1 MLVLKT
7 ILWVCVALA
16 IMVILLAMGVNVF
29 LDWPLLGVLSP
40 LKNWETEI
48 LINFAGFL
56 MIMVA
61 FLQQSIANRASDK
74 DHNLQRF
81 EDKFFQMIQLHHQNI
96 FTLNQRYQHDPAHN
110 ESDFFFFTYD
120 HLMTKE
126 GKEIEEM
133 IEEYQGI
140 YELNRHFVDHFVNY
154 LMTIIRYVWDTKV
167 IPRKEEKIKYLTIL
181 ENQLPTAELWV
192 FFVDILF
199 RKNMNTHEAYFM
211 NHPHIQG
218 VFFQRISTM
227 PVVNTYLKTFPF
239 MKEKEEK
246 ISSFSFLKKFG
257 VKKNSQNKAPE

>member
-1 MLVLKT
+1 MLVFKT
-7 ILWVCVALA
+7 ILWVCVGLA
-16 IMVILLAMGVNVF
+16 VMVILVAMEVNAF
-29 LDWPLLGVLSP
+29 LDCPLLGVFSP
-40 LKNWETEI
+40 LKHWKTEI

-61 FLQQSIANRASDK
+61 FLQQSITNRESDK

-133 IEEYQGI
+133 MEEYKGL
-140 YELNRHFVDHFVNY
+140 YDLNRHFVDHFVNY

-167 IPRKEEKIKYLTIL
+167 LPRKEEKTKYLTIL

-199 RKNMNTHEAYFM
+199 RKDMNTHGVYFEK
-211 NHPHIQG
+211 HPHIRDI
-218 VFFQRISTM
+218 FFQRIASM
-227 PVVNTYLKTFPF
+227 PVVSTYLSTFPF
-239 MKEKEEK
+239 MEEK
-246 ISSFSFLKKFG
+246 TEEKRNLLPSVMSRLF
-257 VKKNSQNKAPE
+257 NR